1 MAYAVNW
8 TTKVITVPLTDL
20 TFVSGTNYTLDAADV
35 WIELR
40 RLEASPSDGLWADQ
54 IAEFVN
60 TQVLSGL
67 SYSAILKMINGY
79 TWNTDTSNKTIS
91 LLGINSNLLDT
102 FIPGNGISVL
112 ANNSGGKIIV
122 DSGLSAITQQDK
134 DDIENQI
141 FDRDVENG
149 ETFEEQV
156 RLIRAEAAG
165 SIEKVGDV
173 HRVKSNDG
181 VKDRVVAT
189 ADETGRTVT
198 GTDGT

>member
-181 VKDRVVAT
+181 AKDRVVAT

>member
-8 TTKVITVPLTDL
+8 TTKVITVPLVDL

-40 RLEASPSDGLWADQ
+40 RLEASPSDGLWTDQ

-79 TWNTDTSNKTIS
+79 TWDTDTSNKTIS
-91 LLGINSNLLDT
+91 LLGINNNLLDT
-102 FIPGNGISVL
+102 FIPGSGISVL
-112 ANNSGGKIIV
+112 ANNSGGKITV

-134 DDIENQI
+134 DDIENQVHERI
-141 FDRDVENG
+141 MENG
-149 ETFEEQV
+149 ETFEEQT

-165 SIEKVGDV
+165 SIVKVGDV
-173 HRVKSNDG
+173 HSIRNAANTKT
-181 VKDRVVAT
+181 RITAT
-189 ADETGRTVT
+189 ADEDGRDVT
-198 GTDGT
+198 ATDGT

>member
-8 TTKVITVPLTDL
+8 ATKVVTIPLTDL

-40 RLEASPSDGLWADQ
+40 RLEASPSDGLWAEQ

-79 TWNTDTSNKTIS
+79 TWDTNTSNKTIS
-91 LLGINSNLLDT
+91 LLGINNNLLDT

-112 ANNSGGKIIV
+112 ANNSGGKITV

-141 FDRDVENG
+141 FAHDVENG
-149 ETFEEQV
+149 ETFEEQQ

-165 SIEKVGDV
+165 SIVKTGDV
-173 HRVKSNDG
+173 HEVKNAANT
-181 VKDRVVAT
+181 KTRITAT
-189 ADETGRTVT
+189 ADADGRDVT
-198 GTDGT
+198 AVDGT

>member
-79 TWNTDTSNKTIS
+79 TWNTNTSNKTIS

-181 VKDRVVAT
+181 AKDRVVAT

>member
-8 TTKVITVPLTDL
+8 TTKVITVPLVDL

-79 TWNTDTSNKTIS
+79 TWDTDTTNKTIS
-91 LLGINSNLLDT
+91 LLGINNNLLDT
-102 FIPGNGISVL
+102 FVPGSGISVL
-112 ANNSGGKIIV
+112 ANNSGGKITV

-134 DDIENQI
+134 DDIESQ
-141 FDRDVENG
+141 VHLHHMENG
-149 ETFEEQV
+149 ETFEEQI
-156 RLIRAEAAG
+156 RLVRAEAAG
-165 SIEKVGDV
+165 KIVVAGTE
-173 HRVKSNDG
+173 HRIRNAADT
-181 VKDRVVAT
+181 KDRII
-189 ADETGRTVT
+189 ADADVTGRDVT
-198 GTDGT
+198 ATDGT

>member
-79 TWNTDTSNKTIS
+79 TWNTDTTNKTIS
-91 LLGINSNLLDT
+91 LLGINNNLLDA
-102 FIPGNGISVL
+102 FIPGDGISVL
-112 ANNSGGKIIV
+112 ANNSGGKITV

-134 DDIENQI
+134 DDIENQVHQRI
-141 FDRDVENG
+141 MENG
-149 ETFEEQV
+149 ETFEEQT
-156 RLIRAEAAG
+156 RLIRANAAG
-165 SIEKVGDV
+165 SI
-173 HRVKSNDG
+173 VKTGTNHQVRNAADT
-181 VKDRVVAT
+181 KTRIT
-189 ADETGRTVT
+189 ADADEDGRDVT
-198 GTDGT
+198 ATDAT

>member
-8 TTKVITVPLTDL
+8 TTKVVTIPLTDL

-40 RLEASPSDGLWADQ
+40 RLEASPTDGLWADQ

-67 SYSAILKMINGY
+67 SYSAILKMVNGY

-91 LLGINSNLLDT
+91 LLGINNNLLDT

-112 ANNSGGKIIV
+112 ANNSGGKITV
-122 DSGLSAITQQDK
+122 DGGASAITQQDK
-134 DDIENQI
+134 DDIENQVHTRI
-141 FDRDVENG
+141 MENG

-165 SIEKVGDV
+165 TIVKTGDV
-173 HRVKSNDG
+173 HEIKSADSLKTRITATANEDG
-181 VKDRVVAT
+181 RVV
-189 ADETGRTVT
+189 
-198 GTDGT
+198 TDTDPL

>member
-8 TTKVITVPLTDL
+8 TTKVVTIPLTDL

-40 RLEASPSDGLWADQ
+40 RLEASPTDGLWADQ

-91 LLGINSNLLDT
+91 LLGINNNLLDT

-112 ANNSGGKIIV
+112 ANNSGGKITV
-122 DSGLSAITQQDK
+122 DGGASAITQQDK
-134 DDIENQI
+134 DDIENQVHTRI
-141 FDRDVENG
+141 MENG

-165 SIEKVGDV
+165 TIVKTGDV
-173 HRVKSNDG
+173 HEIKSADSL
-181 VKDRVVAT
+181 KTRITAT
-189 ADETGRTVT
+189 ANED
-198 GTDGT
+198 

>member
-40 RLEASPSDGLWADQ
+40 RLEASPSDGLWTDQ

-79 TWNTDTSNKTIS
+79 TWNTDTTNKTIS
-91 LLGINSNLLDT
+91 LLGINNNLLDT
-102 FIPGNGISVL
+102 FIPGDGISVL
-112 ANNSGGKIIV
+112 ANNSGGKIEV
-122 DSGLSAITQQDK
+122 VTGVVTQQDK
-134 DDIENQI
+134 DDIENQVHERI
-141 FDRDVENG
+141 MENG
-149 ETFEEQV
+149 ETFEDQT
-156 RLIRAEAAG
+156 RIIRAEAAG
-165 SIEKVGDV
+165 KINKTGTLHEIRNAADTKT
-173 HRVKSNDG
+173 RIT
-181 VKDRVVAT
+181 AT
-189 ADETGRTVT
+189 ADEDGRDVT
-198 GTDGT
+198 ATDGT

>member
-8 TTKVITVPLTDL
+8 TTKVVTVPLADMTL
-20 TFVSGTNYTLDAADV
+20 VSGSNYALDAGDV

-79 TWNTDTSNKTIS
+79 TWDTDTTNKTIS
-91 LLGINSNLLDT
+91 LLGINSNLLDV

-112 ANNSGGKIIV
+112 ANNSGGKITV
-122 DSGLSAITQQDK
+122 GSGVTQQDK
-134 DDIENQI
+134 DDIENQVHTRI
-141 FDRDVENG
+141 MENG
-149 ETFEEQV
+149 ESFEEQT

-165 SIEKVGDV
+165 SIVKTGDV
-173 HRVKSNDG
+173 HEIKSANG
-181 VKDRVVAT
+181 GKTRITAT
-189 ADETGRTVT
+189 ANEDGRIVT
-198 GTDGT
+198 DTDGL

>member
-8 TTKVITVPLTDL
+8 TTKVVTIPLTDL

-40 RLEASPSDGLWADQ
+40 RLEASPTDGLWADQ

-91 LLGINSNLLDT
+91 LLGINNNLLDT

-112 ANNSGGKIIV
+112 ANNSGGKITV
-122 DSGLSAITQQDK
+122 DGGASAITQQDK
-134 DDIENQI
+134 DDIENQVHARI
-141 FDRDVENG
+141 MENG
-149 ETFEEQV
+149 ETFEEQI

-165 SIEKVGDV
+165 TIVKTGDV
-173 HRVKSNDG
+173 HEIKSADSLKTRITATANEDG
-181 VKDRVVAT
+181 RVV
-189 ADETGRTVT
+189 
-198 GTDGT
+198 TDTDPL

>member
-8 TTKVITVPLTDL
+8 ATKVVTIPLTDL

-40 RLEASPSDGLWADQ
+40 RLEASPSDGLWAEQ

-79 TWNTDTSNKTIS
+79 TWDTNTSNKTIS
-91 LLGINSNLLDT
+91 LLGINNNLLDT

-112 ANNSGGKIIV
+112 ANNSGGKITV

-141 FDRDVENG
+141 FARDVENG
-149 ETFEEQV
+149 ETFEEQQ
-156 RLIRAEAAG
+156 RIIRAEAAG
-165 SIEKVGDV
+165 SIVKTGDV
-173 HRVKSNDG
+173 HEVKNAANT
-181 VKDRVVAT
+181 KTRITAT
-189 ADETGRTVT
+189 ADADGRDVT
-198 GTDGT
+198 AVDGT